1 MNRQF
6 ESDLSEDWCISNEG
20 RTMNSVEKRRWSY
33 CCFAEAIFRGCTAQP
48 DTPCDIYPR
57 VNRGAR
63 LSSSVY
69 AAAKTSRVGRG
80 VRELAALV

>member
-1 MNRQF
+1 
-6 ESDLSEDWCISNEG
+6 
-20 RTMNSVEKRRWSY
+20 MNSVEKRRWSY